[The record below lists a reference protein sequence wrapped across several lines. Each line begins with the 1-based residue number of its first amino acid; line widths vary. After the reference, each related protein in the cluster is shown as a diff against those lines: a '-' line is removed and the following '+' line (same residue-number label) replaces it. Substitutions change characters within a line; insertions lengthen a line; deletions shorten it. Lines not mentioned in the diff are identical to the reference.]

1 MCTSTLWS
9 TYLKQIIYPAVLLV
23 ALSGCGAMQSYN
35 QGLEAK
41 QKAFE
46 RQQALLDEQNI
57 IQVNGFKAQQREQE
71 VQAARAEGAK
81 DQAKAAGDAQAA
93 IETAR
98 GEATA
103 NKLLAQSLTPA
114 LVQYHMIDS
123 LSDKNVFYLPSN
135 LIISNLPNG
144 VRAEAA
150 QQAQAAAPAPEEPK

>member
-1 MCTSTLWS
+1 
-9 TYLKQIIYPAVLLV
+9 
-23 ALSGCGAMQSYN
+23 MQSYN
-35 QGLEAK
+35 QSLEAN

-81 DQAKAAGDAQAA
+81 NQAKAAGDAQAA
-93 IETAR
+93 IETAK

-103 NKLLAQSLTPA
+103 NRLLAQSLTPA
-114 LVQYHMIDS
+114 LVQYHMIDA

-135 LIISNLPNG
+135 LIISNLPG
-144 VRAEAA
+144 GIKAEAV
-150 QQAQAAAPAPEEPK
+150 QQAQASTAPTSEDSK

>member
-1 MCTSTLWS
+1 M
-9 TYLKQIIYPAVLLV
+9 KNIIFPATLLV

-35 QGLEAK
+35 QSLEAN

-81 DQAKAAGDAQAA
+81 NQAKAAGDAQAA
-93 IETAR
+93 IETAK

-103 NKLLAQSLTPA
+103 NRLLAQSLTPA
-114 LVQYHMIDS
+114 LVQYHMIDA

-135 LIISNLPNG
+135 LIISNLPG
-144 VRAEAA
+144 GIKAEAV
-150 QQAQAAAPAPEEPK
+150 QQAQASTAPTSEDSK